1 MQNLPHATGP
11 QQSLTMALGTAIGV
25 AITLGIVTQLP
36 LAQATII
43 TSLGLSSLI
52 VACAYVSRRL
62 P

>member
-1 MQNLPHATGP
+1 MQNLPQATGP

-43 TSLGLSSLI
+43 TSLAWIIHEG
-52 VACAYVSRRL
+52 
-62 P
+62 